1 LLANCSRTIRIYKIF
16 KNDKIKKN
24 MEKEKS
30 LKKLPR
36 NVWIVAITSFMTDVS
51 SEMIINTLPLFLKNV
66 LGIKASVIGLIEGVA
81 ESTASLLKLYSGW
94 ISDKLKKRKML
105 AVLGYG
111 ISALSKPLF
120 YFAHTWGLVAAA
132 RWGDRVGKGVR
143 TAPRDALV
151 ADSTEKSQRG
161 FAFGFHRAADTAGA
175 FVGLLIAFVIVWFLQ
190 SGSNN
195 LKAHTFQVLVLAS
208 LLPAALAVIILAV
221 GAKDI
226 PTVGTAAPPR
236 FGFKSLGKNF
246 IIFVIIVG
254 IFELGNS
261 SDAFIILRAQERG
274 LSIAGIFAMLI
285 AFNFVYTVIALPA
298 GKLSDRIGRR
308 RIIMVGWALY
318 VLTYLG
324 LAVARSAIHIVIL
337 YVMYGAY
344 YGLSYG
350 TAKAMV
356 ADFVPSAVR
365 GVAYGTYNA
374 VLGLT
379 DLPASLIAG
388 ILWSG
393 VGTWKGFGPSA
404 PFYFG
409 AAMAFIALLLFIFW
423 RPAPKEQTN

>member
-1 LLANCSRTIRIYKIF
+1 MA
-16 KNDKIKKN
+16 
-24 MEKEKS
+24 KENKQN
-30 LKKLPR
+30 KLPR
-36 NVWIVAITSFMTDVS
+36 NVWIVAMTSFMTDIS

-66 LGIKASVIGLIEGVA
+66 LGVKTSVIGLIEGVA

-94 ISDKLKKRKML
+94 LSDKIKKRKVL
-105 AVLGYG
+105 AVLGYA

-120 YFAHTWGLVAAA
+120 YFAHTWGVVAAA

-151 ADSTEKSQRG
+151 ADSTAPSQRG

-175 FVGLLIAFVIVWFLQ
+175 FVGLLMAFVIVWFLQ
-190 SGSNN
+190 SGSND
-195 LKAHTFQVLVLAS
+195 LKAHTFQVLVLVS
-208 LLPAALAVIILAV
+208 LLPAALAVIILAA

-226 PTVGTAAPPR
+226 PAAGKALPPR
-236 FGFKSLGKNF
+236 FGFKSLGRNF
-246 IIFVIIVG
+246 IVFVVIVG
-254 IFELGNS
+254 VFELGNS

-285 AFNFVYTVIALPA
+285 AFNFVYTVISMPA

-308 RIIMVGWALY
+308 RIILAGWALY

-324 LAVARSAIHIVIL
+324 LAVARSAVHIVIL
-337 YVMYGAY
+337 YILYGAY

-356 ADFVPSAVR
+356 ADWVPPQSR
-365 GVAYGTYNA
+365 GMAYGTYNA

-409 AAMAFIALLLFIFW
+409 AAMAFLALILFTIWKPSPFGTD
-423 RPAPKEQTN
+423 RSSPPG

>member
-1 LLANCSRTIRIYKIF
+1 
-16 KNDKIKKN
+16 
-24 MEKEKS
+24 MEKEKN
-30 LKKLPR
+30 LTKLPR

-66 LGIKASVIGLIEGVA
+66 LGVKTSIIGLIEGVA

-120 YFAHTWGLVAAA
+120 YFAHTWGMVAAA

-151 ADSTEKSQRG
+151 ADSTEQSQRG

-175 FVGLLIAFVIVWFLQ
+175 FIGLLIAFVIVWFLQ
-190 SGSNN
+190 SNSSE
-195 LKAHTFQVLVLAS
+195 LKAHTFRILVLVS
-208 LLPAALAVIILAV
+208 LLPAALAVIILAL

-226 PTVGTAAPPR
+226 PAAGAVAPPR
-236 FGFKSLGKNF
+236 FGFKHLGKNF
-246 IIFVIIVG
+246 IVFVMIVG

-274 LSIAGIFAMLI
+274 LSITGIFAMLI
-285 AFNFVYTVIALPA
+285 AFNFVYTVISLPA
-298 GKLSDRIGRR
+298 GKLSDRTGRR
-308 RIIMVGWALY
+308 RIIIAGWALY
-318 VLTYLG
+318 VVTYLG
-324 LAVARSAIHIVIL
+324 FAIASSAVHIIIL
-337 YVMYGAY
+337 YIIYGAY

-356 ADFVPSAVR
+356 ADLVSAVSR
-365 GVAYGTYNA
+365 GMAYGTYNA

-388 ILWSG
+388 VLWSG
-393 VGTWKGFGPSA
+393 VGSWKGFGPAA

-409 AAMAFIALLLFIFW
+409 AVMAFLALILFAIW
-423 RPAPKEQTN
+423 KPSLAVEASRG

>member
-1 LLANCSRTIRIYKIF
+1 MLKLKTMAKANKQ
-16 KNDKIKKN
+16 N
-24 MEKEKS
+24 
-30 LKKLPR
+30 KLPR
-36 NVWIVAITSFMTDVS
+36 NVWVVALTSFLTDIS

-66 LGIKASVIGLIEGVA
+66 LGVKASVIGLIEGVA
-81 ESTASLLKLYSGW
+81 ESFASFIKLYSGW
-94 ISDKLKKRKML
+94 ISDKIKKRKML

-120 YFAHTWGLVAAA
+120 YFAHTWGMVAAA

-151 ADSTEKSQRG
+151 VDSTTQSQRG

-175 FVGLLIAFVIVWFLQ
+175 FVGLLTAFAIVWFLQ
-190 SGSNN
+190 SGSSE
-195 LKAHTFQVLVLAS
+195 LKAHTFRVLVLVS
-208 LLPAALAVIILAV
+208 LLPAAVAVIILAV

-226 PTVGTAAPPR
+226 PAAGAARHPR
-236 FGFKSLGKNF
+236 FGFKALGKNF

-308 RIIMVGWALY
+308 RIIMAGWSLY

-324 LAVARSAIHIVIL
+324 IAVARSAVHIVIL
-337 YVMYGAY
+337 YVIYGAY

-356 ADFVPSAVR
+356 ADMVPAESR
-365 GVAYGTYNA
+365 GMAYGTYNA

-388 ILWSG
+388 VLWSG

-409 AAMAFIALLLFIFW
+409 AAMAFLALLLFIFW
-423 RPAPKEQTN
+423 KPAPASGK

>member
-1 LLANCSRTIRIYKIF
+1 MA
-16 KNDKIKKN
+16 
-24 MEKEKS
+24 KENKQN
-30 LKKLPR
+30 KLPR
-36 NVWIVAITSFMTDVS
+36 NVWIVAMTSFLTDVS
-51 SEMIINTLPLFLKNV
+51 SEMVINTLPLFLKNV
-66 LGIKASVIGLIEGVA
+66 LGVKTSIIGLIEGVA

-94 ISDKLKKRKML
+94 LSDKIKKRKVL
-105 AVLGYG
+105 AVLGYA

-120 YFAHTWGLVAAA
+120 YFAHTWGVVAAA

-151 ADSTEKSQRG
+151 ADSTAPSQRG

-175 FVGLLIAFVIVWFLQ
+175 FVGLLMAFVIVWFLQ
-190 SGSNN
+190 SGSND
-195 LKAHTFQVLVLAS
+195 LKAHTFQVLVLVS
-208 LLPAALAVIILAV
+208 LLPAALAVIILAA

-226 PTVGTAAPPR
+226 PAAGKALPPR
-236 FGFKSLGKNF
+236 FGFKSLGRNF
-246 IIFVIIVG
+246 IVFVVIVG
-254 IFELGNS
+254 VFELGNS

-285 AFNFVYTVIALPA
+285 AFNFVYTVISMPA

-308 RIIMVGWALY
+308 RIILAGWALY

-324 LAVARSAIHIVIL
+324 LAVARSAVHIVIL
-337 YVMYGAY
+337 YILYGAY

-356 ADFVPSAVR
+356 ADWVPPQSR
-365 GVAYGTYNA
+365 GMAYGTYNA

-409 AAMAFIALLLFIFW
+409 AAMAFLALILFTIWKPSPFGTD
-423 RPAPKEQTN
+423 RSNPPG